1 MVTREEVAGLWDQ
14 LFERNYMKP
23 KIMAISERYPEVS
36 SIRVSY
42 TELNASDLI
51 DPLWESPREVLD
63 YGRDV
68 LMHHVLDLCMDDK
81 PLVEPHTLFIR
92 PENGSIN
99 IRISDIR
106 SWHRGKLLEFDGI
119 VRRCG
124 EVRYIPVK
132 ITYRCQRCG
141 YEFSVVAPFDS
152 TISCPG
158 CERAGPFKRLTEK
171 SVFVD
176 TQRIVIQE
184 PYETG
189 DDKIREPKSIDVVI
203 TGDMVDVVRPG
214 ERVRAVGIL
223 DLVSVKRDH
232 DHSNPEFRPHLDCR
246 YIETLGSDYRDIEI
260 SDADEARIRELA
272 ADPDSISI
280 LVRSTAPTILGYEN
294 VKLGLL
300 IQQVG
305 GTTIE
310 YGDGIISRGTVHV
323 LLVGDPSLGKSV
335 LLSFVSKL
343 APRCARSA
351 GGGASGVGM
360 TASVVRERDEWILE
374 AGVLPLASGGI
385 AIIDEFDKLGDEDR
399 AMMHEALEEG
409 VIHVDKAS
417 IHAVLPARCSLL
429 AAANPKLGRFDP
441 YEPVA
446 GQINLSPALLS
457 RFDLIFALLDK
468 PDSVRDREIAGHV
481 LSGARYAKPP
491 LDIAFLRKYLAY
503 ARRLR
508 PSMND
513 VCLERLQNYYS
524 STRGSGSSSFTILP
538 RALQTLRRL
547 AEACAKLRLSEVADA
562 NDAEMAILVYESAL
576 RPLISSDNGVL
587 DVDTIELGISST
599 ERDRTRAVMR
609 IIQAL
614 SQNGGAKLQSITSK
628 AGELGIAEA
637 DAMKIIA
644 RLKRYGD
651 IIELRSGVFRT
662 SHTP

>member
-1 MVTREEVAGLWDQ
+1 MVTCKEVAGLWDQ

-23 KIMAISERYPEVS
+23 RIMAISERYPEVS

-42 TELNASDLI
+42 TELDASDLI
-51 DPLWESPREVLD
+51 DPLWESSREVLD
-63 YGRDV
+63 CGRDV
-68 LMHHVLDLCMDDK
+68 LMHHVLDLRMDNK
-81 PLVEPHTLFIR
+81 PPVEPNTLFIR

-99 IRISDIR
+99 PRISDIR

-132 ITYRCQRCG
+132 IAYRCQRCEH
-141 YEFSVVAPFDS
+141 EFSVDACVS
-152 TISCPG
+152 TLSCPG
-158 CERAGPFKRLTEK
+158 CERAGPFKRVIER
-171 SVFVD
+171 SVFVNS
-176 TQRIVIQE
+176 QRLVIQE

-203 TGDMVDVVRPG
+203 SGDMVDVVRPG
-214 ERVRAVGIL
+214 EHVRAVGIL
-223 DLVSVKRDH
+223 DLVPVKRDR
-232 DHSNPEFRPHLDCR
+232 DHSNPEFRPRLDCR

-272 ADPDSISI
+272 ADPDIISI
-280 LVRSTAPTILGYEN
+280 LVRSTAPTILGHKN

-305 GTTIE
+305 GNTIE
-310 YGDGIISRGTVHV
+310 YKDGTTSRGTVHV
-323 LLVGDPSLGKSV
+323 LLVGDPSLGKSI
-335 LLSFVSKL
+335 LLSFVSRL

-351 GGGASGVGM
+351 GGGASGVGV
-360 TASVVRERDEWILE
+360 TASVVRERDEWVLE

-385 AIIDEFDKLGDEDR
+385 AIIVEFDKLGDEDR

-441 YEPVA
+441 YTPVVE
-446 GQINLSPALLS
+446 QLNLTPALLS
-457 RFDLIFALLDK
+457 RFDLIFTLIDK
-468 PDSVRDREIAGHV
+468 PDSFRDRDIAGHV
-481 LSGARYAKPP
+481 LSGARYAEPP

-508 PSMND
+508 PRMD
-513 VCLERLQNYYS
+513 DACLERLGNYYV

-562 NDAEMAILVYESAL
+562 NDAEMAILVYESAF
-576 RPLISSDNGVL
+576 RPLISSDSGVL
-587 DVDTIELGISST
+587 DVDTIELGISSK
-599 ERDRTRAVMR
+599 ERDRIHAVMR
-609 IIQAL
+609 IIQDL
-614 SQNGGAKLQSITSK
+614 SQNGGARLQSITSK

-644 RLKRYGD
+644 RLKKYGD
-651 IIELRSGVFRT
+651 IIEPQPGIFRT
-662 SHTP
+662 SHR